1 MNRINLLKK
10 EEEKT
15 AKRIEDTKKK
25 TDRVIDM
32 KRRNQ
37 EMNLQVRLLGK
48 KQKILW
54 MKKEKVKRRSL
65 ERISFKT
72 LRLHKEGR
80 NGTEREREREDLSE

>member
-37 EMNLQVRLLGK
+37 EMNLQVRLLGGGNRKYYGSKRK
-48 KQKILW
+48 K
-54 MKKEKVKRRSL
+54 
-65 ERISFKT
+65 
-72 LRLHKEGR
+72 
-80 NGTEREREREDLSE
+80 